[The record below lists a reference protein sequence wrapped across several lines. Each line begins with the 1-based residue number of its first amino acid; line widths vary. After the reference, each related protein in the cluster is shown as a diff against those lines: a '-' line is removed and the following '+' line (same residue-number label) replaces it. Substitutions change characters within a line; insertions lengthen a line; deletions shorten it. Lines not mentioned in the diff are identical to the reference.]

1 MWTPKKIREAYQ
13 TANARNAINNAMKLM
28 KITTM
33 LLKASDKSI
42 LVFYKVSH
50 FIILNNAMFAKTISL
65 KEPKRIVITPT
76 PYIVYKAFPFVV
88 PNASYT

>member
-1 MWTPKKIREAYQ
+1 
-13 TANARNAINNAMKLM
+13 M

-50 FIILNNAMFAKTISL
+50 FIILLIFWLTYETKL
-65 KEPKRIVITPT
+65 C
-76 PYIVYKAFPFVV
+76 YL
-88 PNASYT
+88 

>member
-1 MWTPKKIREAYQ
+1 MRAY
-13 TANARNAINNAMKLM
+13 IVYELM

-50 FIILNNAMFAKTISL
+50 FIIL
-65 KEPKRIVITPT
+65 
-76 PYIVYKAFPFVV
+76 IVYIIENFIQNQTQTGFKVLGRGIPIEIRR
-88 PNASYT
+88 YRILGE